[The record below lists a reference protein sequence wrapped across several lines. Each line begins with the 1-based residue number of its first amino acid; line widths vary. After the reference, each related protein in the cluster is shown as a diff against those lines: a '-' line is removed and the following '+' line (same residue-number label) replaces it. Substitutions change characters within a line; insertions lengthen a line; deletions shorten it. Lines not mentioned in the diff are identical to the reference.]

1 MNLFKR
7 VCLGAL
13 MSVCAFT
20 AGAASFIGDRT
31 DFRDETIYFAMTT
44 RFYDGDP
51 SNNTYCWDGKM
62 NVNDPEWRGDFK
74 GLISK
79 LDYLKSL
86 GFTAVWVTPVVENA
100 SGLDYH
106 GYHAFDFS
114 KVDPRYESSDCK
126 FQDLIDAAHKRGMK
140 IILDVVLQH
149 TGNFG
154 EAYLCPM
161 FVKDYTKNLSNIDAS
176 MKLHPDTKLPAN
188 YFSLPA
194 GQQYQARLS
203 LMKNVD
209 GQNHDVNNYWH
220 HVGQNWDWDDY
231 SRVWGQI
238 AGDCV
243 DLNTENPYVSNYIVK
258 CYTKFIEMG
267 VDGFRVDTSGH
278 IARLT
283 FNNAFIPQFHEAAE
297 KAKSKRGGTPFFIF
311 GEVCARSQEV
321 IYRGGNYNCSPCFY
335 TWKESKNY
343 AWDYS
348 ETSWNGIRVMEGEF
362 GESHPNAKSV
372 LQQAKDYEGH
382 SSSILEKSENHLLKN
397 NTYHTPDY
405 SKSSGFN
412 VIDFP
417 MHWRFSSAENAFN
430 VRNEDNLYNDATYN
444 VMYVDSHDY
453 GPDGQDRCRFAGGE
467 AAWAEN
473 LCLMFTWRGIPCIYY
488 GSEIEFQA
496 GKTIDEGA
504 NMALKDG
511 GRAYFGG
518 FIEGSVT
525 PTDFG
530 QYTNAQGN
538 VAATLSHPLARHIRH
553 LNLIRAAV
561 PALRKGQYTTDGCS
575 GKMSFK
581 RRYTDSKVDSYV
593 LVTISGDATF
603 SSIPNGR
610 YVDCVTGDVQNVT
623 NGSLTAKCSGKGNM
637 RVYVLDTDL
646 TKAPGKIGEEGKY
659 LYKSSSVNQQQLD
672 YVTETRPL
680 DTTTVKETGGGGGG
694 GEIEEPENPIAPSLY
709 EDEYAVFFENTQ
721 NWGGVINA
729 WVWNGGNNYT
739 GGTWPGQ
746 ACTYLGKGI
755 WKWSYNGADAIPEGG
770 GVIFNNGN
778 SQTEDFTFT
787 NGGYYD
793 ANGLVKTITPS
804 GTNPN
809 PPTPPTPVDEV
820 WTIYYTGSWNPV
832 NCYFWD
838 AGNGNKEWL
847 GKWPGTAMQQVNG
860 RWEVSFKP
868 DTKLTTP
875 MLIFNSNG
883 SKTSDLEAKNG
894 GIYGENGEFLG
905 LEVALPSVTTND
917 MAYTFKV
924 DGGVLTIYGNDYT
937 TAPLYTLDGRVIMLD
952 VRPGINTY
960 NTLPRGFYI
969 LAHKKIRL

>member
-1 MNLFKR
+1 MRLLKEL
-7 VCLGAL
+7 CMGAL

-20 AGAASFIGDRT
+20 AEAATFVGDRT

-51 SNNTYCWDGKM
+51 ANNTYCWDGKL

-74 GLISK
+74 GLIAK

-86 GFTAVWVTPVVENA
+86 GFTAVWITPVVENA

-126 FQDLIDAAHKRGMK
+126 FQDLIDEAHKRGMK
-140 IILDVVLQH
+140 IILDIVLQH
-149 TGNFG
+149 NGNFG
-154 EAYLCPM
+154 EANLCPM

-176 MKLHPDTKLPAN
+176 MKLHPNTKLPTN

-194 GQQYQARLS
+194 GSQHQARLA
-203 LMKNVD
+203 LMKNTD
-209 GQNHDVNNYWH
+209 GKNHDVNNYWH

-243 DLNTENPYVSNYIVK
+243 DLNTENPYVSNYLVK
-258 CYTKFIEMG
+258 CYTKFIDMG

-283 FNNAFIPQFHEAAE
+283 FNNAFIPQLHEAAE

-335 TWKESKNY
+335 TWKETKNY
-343 AWDYS
+343 NWDYS

-382 SSSILEKSENHLLKN
+382 SSSILAKSENHLLKN
-397 NTYHTPDY
+397 NTYRTPDH
-405 SKSSGFN
+405 SKHSGLN

-417 MHWRFSSAENAFN
+417 MHWRFTSAVNAFN

-444 VMYVDSHDY
+444 VVYVDSHDY
-453 GPDGQDRCRFAGGE
+453 GPDGQDRLRFAGGE

-504 NMALKDG
+504 NLALKDG

-530 QYTNAQGN
+530 QYNNAKGN

-575 GKMSFK
+575 GNMSFK

-593 LVTISGDATF
+593 LVTISGGATF
-603 SSIPNGR
+603 SNIPNGR

-623 NGSLTAKCSGKGNM
+623 NGSLTASCSGKGNM
-637 RVYVLDTDL
+637 RVYVLDTNL

-659 LYKSSSVNQQQLD
+659 LYKSSSVNQPQLN
-672 YVTETRPL
+672 YETETRPL
-680 DTTTVKETGGGGGG
+680 DTTTVKESGGGGGG
-694 GEIEEPENPIAPSLY
+694 GGIEEPENPVEPFIY
-709 EDEYAVFFENTQ
+709 EDEYAAFFENSAS
-721 NWGGVINA
+721 WGGDIYA
-729 WVWNGGNNYT
+729 WVWNGDTKYAGS
-739 GGTWPGQ
+739 TWPGQ
-746 ACTYLGKGI
+746 KCEYLGNKI
-755 WKWSYNGADAIPEGG
+755 WKWSYNGVDAIPAGSMI
-770 GVIFNNGN
+770 IFSNIT
-778 SQTEDFTFT
+778 SQTQDLSFT
-787 NGGYYD
+787 NGGYYN
-793 ANGLVKTITPS
+793 AGGLVKTITPN

-809 PPTPPTPVDEV
+809 PPTPNDDI
-820 WTIYYTGSWNPV
+820 WTLYYTGSWNPV

-838 AGNGNKEWL
+838 DKDKKEYL
-847 GKWPGTAMQQVNG
+847 GVWPGTAMTYVG
-860 RWEVSFKP
+860 DRWQITFKP
-868 DTKLTTP
+868 ATKITSP
-875 MLIFNSNG
+875 MVIFNTVIDNN
-883 SKTSDLEAKNG
+883 KQQTNDLVAQNG
-894 GIYGENGEFLG
+894 GIYGDNGEFIG
-905 LEVALPSVTTND
+905 VEVSLPAMSTVTQP
-917 MAYTFKV
+917 YTFKV
-924 DGGVLTIYGNDYT
+924 EGGVLTIYGNEYT

-969 LAHKKIRL
+969 LSHTKIRL